1 VQGYINADQLVRDIA
16 TYSGTIASKINL
28 KSTSNKK
35 INSEYCELLAYI
47 KYLGIPAYGKEGK
60 IALDETIGKS
70 YSQSD
75 INIKLAQKK
84 LRIELPEKMMDDIRQ
99 MEYENIEDVTSNE
112 ARIVLLAQNMMEDL
126 KLLTEEETKR
136 LGGITLSNT
145 LVKECSIDEN
155 GKVISGKVYNKIT
168 PVLQQRRRKGINE
181 EKVEK
186 AKLSLEDELVEGIIK
201 SPKRE
206 REEEVK

>member
-1 VQGYINADQLVRDIA
+1 LKWKESPVQGYINADQLVRDIA

-126 KLLTEEETKR
+126 KLLQNI
-136 LGGITLSNT
+136 IT
-145 LVKECSIDEN
+145 
-155 GKVISGKVYNKIT
+155 
-168 PVLQQRRRKGINE
+168 
-181 EKVEK
+181 
-186 AKLSLEDELVEGIIK
+186 
-201 SPKRE
+201 
-206 REEEVK
+206 